1 MQESGLATVGKEEKV
16 AQCKGEGGKPLLIT
30 INGKVCESTCAPGS
44 AEFKAQCEMVNK
56 MGQHCELGLA
66 KMLYDPKFGA
76 PKCIEDVTKEHA
88 AYLEDTLFKRMS
100 KDGKIDQWKT
110 CACFAQPYK
119 C

>member
-1 MQESGLATVGKEEKV
+1 
-16 AQCKGEGGKPLLIT
+16 
-30 INGKVCESTCAPGS
+30 
-44 AEFKAQCEMVNK
+44 
-56 MGQHCELGLA
+56 
-66 KMLYDPKFGA
+66 MLYDPKFGL

-88 AYLEDTLFKRMS
+88 AYLEDTLFKKMT